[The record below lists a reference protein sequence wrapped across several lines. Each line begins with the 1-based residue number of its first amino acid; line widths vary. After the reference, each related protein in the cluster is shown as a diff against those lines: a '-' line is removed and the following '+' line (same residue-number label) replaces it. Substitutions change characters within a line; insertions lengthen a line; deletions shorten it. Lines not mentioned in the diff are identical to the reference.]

1 MELNAILDNKSCIA
15 EILALLSIAN
25 ECDITSAIDNIY
37 SKGLI
42 CRGVNGKFILT
53 DSGINLLNNVNIA
66 STKGIPSKQ
75 RLIELAKKMKEI
87 FPKGM
92 KDNKYPWQSSA
103 NDISIFLG
111 RFFIKYPNITDEEIL
126 DATKRYV
133 EHFEDNPKAMR
144 LLKYFIIK
152 GEKKPFIDE
161 SGNMIYKVVET
172 SDLASWIENK
182 EDENKRDELLF
193 STLI

>member
-25 ECDITSAIDNIY
+25 ECDITSAIDSIY

-42 CRGVNGKFILT
+42 CRGANGKFILT

-75 RLIELAKKMKEI
+75 RLIELAKKMKEV